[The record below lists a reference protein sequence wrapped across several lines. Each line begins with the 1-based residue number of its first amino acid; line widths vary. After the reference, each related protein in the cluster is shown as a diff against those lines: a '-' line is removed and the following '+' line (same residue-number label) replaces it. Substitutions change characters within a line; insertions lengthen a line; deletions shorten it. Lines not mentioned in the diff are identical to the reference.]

1 MIKTEWGKIIP
12 ALIELFKY
20 AIKRFPNCQW
30 IQVTYTETLTLT
42 LIITL
47 TLTLFPNFI
56 IILQTVSGQCF
67 PTITV
72 EKLVDTLSQNKKSLM
87 VYSSTS
93 TKNAY
98 NGLKVS
104 F

>member
-1 MIKTEWGKIIP
+1 MVDTEWGKIIP
-12 ALIELFKY
+12 AIIKLFKC
-20 AIKRFPNCQW
+20 AIKRFPTCQW

-72 EKLVDTLSQNKKSLM
+72 DKLVDILFQNEQSLM
-87 VYSSTS
+87 VYSSIS
-93 TKNAY
+93 AKKEY
-98 NGLKVS
+98 KGLKVS